1 MNFFGSG
8 TFRGHRKENKLSSEL
23 LNRGYGLLL
32 DPPQPPG
39 DKNIRSRVV
48 PTTVVPN
55 WTMEDLEGLRVR
67 LFAGTAHDCI
77 EAAMERLLRFVE
89 INAWQL
95 KRRFRQI
102 WKGQYRLAFAN
113 IMELLVSYYKF
124 NDDPRF
130 LNASLKMKDMDGP
143 KKSWRLMRAPESE
156 SMIIELCRQR
166 VGSVL
171 GSIEIFRVVK

>member
-1 MNFFGSG
+1 MKFFGSG
-8 TFRGHRKENKLSSEL
+8 TFRGHQKKKLSIEL

-39 DKNIRSRVV
+39 DEKIRGCVV
-48 PTTVVPN
+48 PTAAVSN
-55 WTMEDLEGLRVR
+55 WTMEDLEGLRVL

-95 KRRFRQI
+95 KRRFRKV
-102 WKGQYRLAFAN
+102 WKGQCRPAFAN
-113 IMELLVSYYKF
+113 IMELLIRYYKF

-130 LNASLKMKDMDGP
+130 LNASLKMKDMDGL
-143 KKSWRLMRAPESE
+143 KKRWRLVHTLESE